1 MPDHSFYTA
10 GKSVWLH
17 RGSLCLALSDA
28 LLHILVETRCLLSV
42 NMLGIETSS
51 RSAAV
56 SEMLRPAHVAPA
68 STPAC
73 HV

>member
-1 MPDHSFYTA
+1 MTSDINKVFSFRDLPFIFFIFPV
-10 GKSVWLH
+10 S
-17 RGSLCLALSDA
+17 
-28 LLHILVETRCLLSV
+28 EPLSV

-68 STPAC
+68 SFPVC
-73 HV
+73 RV